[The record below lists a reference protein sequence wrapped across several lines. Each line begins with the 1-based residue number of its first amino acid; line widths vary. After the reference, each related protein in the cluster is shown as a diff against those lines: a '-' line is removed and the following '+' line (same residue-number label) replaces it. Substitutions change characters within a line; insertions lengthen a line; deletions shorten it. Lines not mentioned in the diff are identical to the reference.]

1 MIFLVIIV
9 STSCKN
15 GNINRD
21 TYISKEEPDISVK
34 RVTKIVNGGQTDIE
48 RREELYK
55 KCCEKIKE

>member
-1 MIFLVIIV
+1 M
-9 STSCKN
+9 KK
-15 GNINRD
+15 IN
-21 TYISKEEPDISVK
+21 TKIKEEPDISVK

>member
-1 MIFLVIIV
+1 MVLEG
-9 STSCKN
+9 TKK
-15 GNINRD
+15 IN
-21 TYISKEEPDISVK
+21 TKIKEEPDISVK